1 LLLWLV
7 VINRID
13 KMRVS
18 KNNVNILTST
28 LSVCP
33 SFHLL
38 SVLTLSVSLILLLS
52 FPMQHIA
59 LAQSQ
64 SQLQTQEQQHS
75 PNILASNIYQTQTIV
90 LGKNN
95 NNINSK

>member
-1 LLLWLV
+1 
-7 VINRID
+7 
-13 KMRVS
+13 
-18 KNNVNILTST
+18 
-28 LSVCP
+28 
-33 SFHLL
+33 
-38 SVLTLSVSLILLLS
+38 
-52 FPMQHIA
+52 MQHIA